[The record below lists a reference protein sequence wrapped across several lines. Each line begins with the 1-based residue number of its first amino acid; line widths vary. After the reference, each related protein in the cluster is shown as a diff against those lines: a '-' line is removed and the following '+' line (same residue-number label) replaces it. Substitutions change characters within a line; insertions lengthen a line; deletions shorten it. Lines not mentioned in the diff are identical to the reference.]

1 MARKSQSA
9 PTPAPVPNPSV
20 PLASK
25 VSKSQPKAKSKAKK
39 AKKGASQAQVTV
51 GNARQTGSSKS
62 PVQNGTGTN
71 PTVEK
76 GKKLE
81 HGGKLP
87 KTNPGSAISVLKKE
101 THKATQNGAVN
112 LPPVQKGKDNKTESS
127 TSKIVLPVKI
137 SLSSPSSFVR
147 RSMSVQSCET
157 QNELADETFQ
167 LAASNPADITSTVER
182 QFYESQLLLYVLGQ
196 VRGERRNRQNYHGEL
211 DQDDAELR
219 RSFVDQLAYI
229 CDFKTGGTTVTALA
243 LQKTYQGIIFWLA
256 ANETVKPKVR
266 DFLREVLGL
275 LRDIEGSSK
284 KAAETKL
291 LALVVNFNKERLDF
305 YWSHLKKSLPDGMKR
320 LKALEITTNSNPT
333 PKHIKMITNL
343 LGNLLEFSGKR
354 TELVKEC
361 FEARRSPVFETLAQL
376 GTNGKVHCDFFSNIR
391 HLLGRMGEHVRS
403 TKTLVSTAL
412 RFPRILDEFQIRV
425 HASPPFRCYFQSSD
439 SIGLEDMASR
449 IFTKEIEVKHY
460 QEAIDKLQRVSNG
473 ALLDLLQQECHFKTR
488 IHAELLLV
496 DLFYWSKF
504 DFLEDDPYVGCSKPA
519 CFSCYHYIL
528 AHPGNFVLPA
538 SHYKIYL
545 SWRSPDILRDE
556 VSPSTISRVREK
568 ITVKMNSSIRAELA
582 RQIDGKCSRNPARHD
597 SITGTSTSIQGE
609 VMDPLT
615 NDCEDESD
623 SEYASA
629 GKDLA
634 SPEESQPQHQRND
647 IWATAESDDDLSWYQ
662 SRVESIQFSRRLSAA
677 REAREEMNLNS
688 SRIVIQGCTG

>member
-1 MARKSQSA
+1 
-9 PTPAPVPNPSV
+9 
-20 PLASK
+20 
-25 VSKSQPKAKSKAKK
+25 
-39 AKKGASQAQVTV
+39 
-51 GNARQTGSSKS
+51 
-62 PVQNGTGTN
+62 
-71 PTVEK
+71 
-76 GKKLE
+76 
-81 HGGKLP
+81 
-87 KTNPGSAISVLKKE
+87 
-101 THKATQNGAVN
+101 
-112 LPPVQKGKDNKTESS
+112 
-127 TSKIVLPVKI
+127 
-137 SLSSPSSFVR
+137 
-147 RSMSVQSCET
+147 MSVQSCET

-291 LALVVNFNKERLDF
+291 LALVVNFNKE
-305 YWSHLKKSLPDGMKR
+305 
-320 LKALEITTNSNPT
+320 
-333 PKHIKMITNL
+333 
-343 LGNLLEFSGKR
+343 R

-647 IWATAESDDDLSWYQ
+647 IWATGKS
-662 SRVESIQFSRRLSAA
+662 
-677 REAREEMNLNS
+677 
-688 SRIVIQGCTG
+688 

>member
-1 MARKSQSA
+1 M
-9 PTPAPVPNPSV
+9 TVG
-20 PLASK
+20 
-25 VSKSQPKAKSKAKK
+25 KAK
-39 AKKGASQAQVTV
+39 
-51 GNARQTGSSKS
+51 QTGPSKS
-62 PVQNGTGTN
+62 PVQNKTGTN
-71 PTVEK
+71 PTARK
-76 GKKLE
+76 GKKRE
-81 HGGKLP
+81 QGEKLP
-87 KTNPGSAISVLKKE
+87 KTNPNSAISVLKKE
-101 THKATQNGAVN
+101 THKATHNAAVN
-112 LPPVQKGKDNKTESS
+112 LPPVHKGKDNKTESS
-127 TSKIVLPVKI
+127 ASKIALPVKI
-137 SLSSPSSFVR
+137 SLSSQSSFIC

-167 LAASNPADITSTVER
+167 LATSNPVDITPTVER

-229 CDFKTGGTTVTALA
+229 CDFKKGGPTVTALA

-256 ANETVKPKVR
+256 ANQTVKPEVR
-266 DFLREVLGL
+266 HFLREVLQL

-291 LALVVNFNKERLDF
+291 LALVVYFNKDRLDF
-305 YWSHLKKSLPDGMKR
+305 YWTRLQKSLPKCMER
-320 LKALEITTNSNPT
+320 LKALEITTSESFQFAFKFHYVEYLPILIWPVLDSNPT
-333 PKHIKMITNL
+333 PKHIKMVTNL
-343 LGNLLEFSGKR
+343 LGNLLKLSEKR

-361 FEARRSPVFETLAQL
+361 FEARRSQVFETLAQL
-376 GTNGKVHCDFFSNIR
+376 GTSGKVHCDFFSDIR

-403 TKTLVSTAL
+403 TKTLVSAAL

-425 HASPPFRCYFQSSD
+425 HASPPSRCYFQSSD

-460 QEAIDKLQRVSNG
+460 QEAIDKLQRVSDG
-473 ALLDLLQQECHFKTR
+473 ALLGLLQQECHFKTR

-528 AHPGNFVLPA
+528 AHPGNFVPPA

-545 SWRSPDILRDE
+545 NWRSPDILRDE
-556 VSPSTISRVREK
+556 VSASIISRVREK
-568 ITVKMNSSIRAELA
+568 ITLKMNSSIRAELA

-609 VMDPLT
+609 VMHPLT
-615 NDCEDESD
+615 HDCEDEGD

-629 GKDLA
+629 GEDLA
-634 SPEESQPQHQRND
+634 STEEPQPQHQRND
-647 IWATAESDDDLSWYQ
+647 IWATGKS
-662 SRVESIQFSRRLSAA
+662 
-677 REAREEMNLNS
+677 
-688 SRIVIQGCTG
+688 